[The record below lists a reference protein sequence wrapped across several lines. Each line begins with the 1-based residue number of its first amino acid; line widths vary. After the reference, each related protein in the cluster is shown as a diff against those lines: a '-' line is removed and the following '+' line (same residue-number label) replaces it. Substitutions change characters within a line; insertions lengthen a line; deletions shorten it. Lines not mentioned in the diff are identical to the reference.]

1 MAMALAEAGA
11 DIVALDRR
19 ESEQTGQ
26 AVMEL
31 GRCFKSIVCDL
42 RQATTAELQQIVA
55 QITAEAGRLDIW

>member
-31 GRCFKSIVCDL
+31 GRRFKSIVCDL